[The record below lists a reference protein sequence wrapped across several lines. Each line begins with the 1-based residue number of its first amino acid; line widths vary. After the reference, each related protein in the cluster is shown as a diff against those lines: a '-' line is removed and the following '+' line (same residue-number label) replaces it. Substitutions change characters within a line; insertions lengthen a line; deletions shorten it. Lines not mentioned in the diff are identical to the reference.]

1 MKEFTI
7 TNEELA
13 NIQEFTLRAKELKV
27 YDEMFNDMDMS
38 RPDIFKLLAGWA
50 HEFTEKYKDKD
61 WVTAFYY
68 DEVDDFLRNK
78 FSLLKN
84 PYIDRDGFPYDSEG
98 EHCWPA
104 GGGLHKDCE
113 FNADA
118 LYAFYTAK
126 SRDKIFAYL
135 TKKGFLLTTYCDDGE
150 IWVKGNT
157 EITFECY
164 DKGADLWAYV
174 HTELLD
180 EK

>member
-1 MKEFTI
+1 MIVKIGEKEI
-7 TNEELA
+7 IVPSGVEVVIIDQPEEE
-13 NIQEFTLRAKELKV
+13 N
-27 YDEMFNDMDMS
+27 
-38 RPDIFKLLAGWA
+38 
-50 HEFTEKYKDKD
+50 KY
-61 WVTAFYY
+61 
-68 DEVDDFLRNK
+68 VDRE
-78 FSLLKN
+78 
-84 PYIDRDGFPYDSEG
+84 GFPYDSEG

-135 TKKGFLLTTYCDDGE
+135 TKRGFLLAWWGDDTE
-150 IWVKGNT
+150 VWVNGNT

-180 EK
+180 E

>member
-118 LYAFYTAK
+118 LYAYYVMA
-126 SRDKIFAYL
+126 SRENITAYL
-135 TKKGFLLTTYCDDGE
+135 TSKGFNPWMQATHYE
-150 IWVKGNT
+150 EWVKGNT
-157 EITFECY
+157 KIVFEEY
-164 DKGADLWAYV
+164 DHTGHLFGYM
-174 HTELLD
+174 HTELLED
-180 EK
+180 